1 MRSQKL
7 QIFYDVYAVNCISSL
22 SVLHEA
28 NAYVDYSLI
37 GDPFIYRC
45 MSTQST
51 ITERVAIAFDF

>member
-7 QIFYDVYAVNCISSL
+7 LIFYDVYAVNCISSL
-22 SVLHEA
+22 SGHHET
-28 NAYVDYSLI
+28 NACIDYSLI
-37 GDPFIYRC
+37 GDPFMYRC